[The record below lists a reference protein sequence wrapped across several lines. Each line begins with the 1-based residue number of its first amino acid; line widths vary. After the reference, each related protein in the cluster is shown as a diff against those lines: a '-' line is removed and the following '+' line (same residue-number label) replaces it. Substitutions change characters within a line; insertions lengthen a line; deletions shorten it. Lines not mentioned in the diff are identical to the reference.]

1 MRSALNNVPKY
12 ALKSL
17 KHESILS
24 CGISIQ
30 RCVSDVSRCTGVGCG
45 VKCHMPGST
54 NPKKISWR
62 HTVVSTWLLQ
72 SSLRLNC
79 HKNAKLDYRFW
90 TMCMKKRSKVSS
102 ERKQI
107 FCCYSRKREQR
118 NMIIVL
124 CARWTR
130 HIRGVMFKTIKWPPA
145 RTATNSCQ
153 HEQSE
158 GRVDG
163 EETWDLRYWEEK
175 F

>member
-30 RCVSDVSRCTGVGCG
+30 RCVSDVSRCTRVGCG

-62 HTVVSTWLLQ
+62 HTVVSTWLPQ

-79 HKNAKLDYRFW
+79 HKSAKLHNRFS
-90 TMCMKKRSKVSS
+90 TKCVEKISKAYGRIKR
-102 ERKQI
+102 EREQS
-107 FCCYSRKREQR
+107 FGCYSRKVEQR
-118 NMIIVL
+118 STIIVL
-124 CARWTR
+124 SARWTR
-130 HIRGVMFKTIKWPPA
+130 RIRGVMFKSIRKLPEMTTSKKSQ
-145 RTATNSCQ
+145 N
-153 HEQSE
+153 
-158 GRVDG
+158 
-163 EETWDLRYWEEK
+163 
-175 F
+175 

>member
-90 TMCMKKRSKVSS
+90 TMCMKKDQKHMEESS
-102 ERKQI
+102 ERKQS
-107 FCCYSRKREQR
+107 FCCYSRKVEQR
-118 NMIIVL
+118 STIIVFY
-124 CARWTR
+124 ARWTR
-130 HIRGVMFKTIKWPPA
+130 HIRGLMLTTIIILNEM
-145 RTATNSCQ
+145 TTND
-153 HEQSE
+153 H
-158 GRVDG
+158 
-163 EETWDLRYWEEK
+163 
-175 F
+175 

>member
-90 TMCMKKRSKVSS
+90 TMCMKKD
-102 ERKQI
+102 
-107 FCCYSRKREQR
+107 
-118 NMIIVL
+118 
-124 CARWTR
+124 
-130 HIRGVMFKTIKWPPA
+130 FKKYGRIKWEKA
-145 RTATNSCQ
+145 KLLLLLKKSRAKKHDYCFMCKMNQTYKYKTLNETTTND
-153 HEQSE
+153 H
-158 GRVDG
+158 
-163 EETWDLRYWEEK
+163 
-175 F
+175 